1 MSEINLEFLLGAMPS
16 AEATLYRVLIQLIPA
31 PSAGAP
37 NRDGRQIKMAK
48 LAKLTGY
55 SECWVIELM
64 HRLERKSFIR
74 TDGGSGAVKT
84 IWLLPPGVLRLGRPF
99 PPELTQRKKTRRK
112 AKAPR
117 VAASQ
122 PKRRRKET
130 AKSPK
135 PGAEVNVAPPVEKP
149 AAIPARRQEG
159 PMPSIPPASD
169 DPVVLATTLMPP
181 PPPPAPADL
190 MLPAAMMPPPFSTSP
205 GGPAPSNPVVAA
217 TTVTPARSRARGG
230 PAPRKPAVRAA
241 KIAPP
246 PSTAPGDLT
255 GGNVVVH
262 TAMMPPAPSAAPGG
276 PGADN
281 PVVMATRAPL
291 APSAASGS
299 PAAGNTVVTAAKIA
313 PLPSAAQGNPAP
325 DNPVMPAARVTP
337 PPPTEPAAPATPA
350 KRVSPRKSTKKIPAG
365 RSHWESAPIE
375 EMVAYACSL
384 PVTPELIRNLIT
396 PGMTEDSLLIAL
408 ERLCQRIERDGRQP
422 YPDRWSLTGALR
434 TILSDL

>member
-1 MSEINLEFLLGAMPS
+1 MSEINLEFLLGAMPV

-31 PSAGAP
+31 PSPEAP
-37 NRDGRQIKMAK
+37 NRGGRQIEMARLAK
-48 LAKLTGY
+48 LAGFSK
-55 SECWVIELM
+55 CWVIELM
-64 HRLERKSFIR
+64 KRLEKKSFIR

-84 IWLLPPGVLRLGRPF
+84 IWLLPPGVLRLGKSF
-99 PPELTQRKKTRRK
+99 PTERTQKGPGK

-117 VAASQ
+117 AAARR

-130 AKSPK
+130 APIPK
-135 PGAEVNVAPPVEKP
+135 ADAEVNVAPPVEKP
-149 AAIPARRQEG
+149 AMVPARRQEV
-159 PMPSIPPASD
+159 PIPPVVPASD
-169 DPVVLATTLMPP
+169 NPAVLATTLMPP

-190 MLPAAMMPPPFSTSP
+190 MLPAVMPPPPSSTAP
-205 GGPAPSNPVVAA
+205 GGPAPGNPVIAA

-230 PAPRKPAVRAA
+230 PPPRKPAVRAT

-255 GGNVVVH
+255 GGNVVVPA
-262 TAMMPPAPSAAPGG
+262 AMMPPAPSAV
-276 PGADN
+276 PGA
-281 PVVMATRAPL
+281 
-291 APSAASGS
+291 
-299 PAAGNTVVTAAKIA
+299 PAVGNTVVTAAKIA
-313 PLPSAAQGNPAP
+313 PLPSMAPGSPAPGNPA
-325 DNPVMPAARVTP
+325 VPAARVTP
-337 PPPTEPAAPATPA
+337 PPPTEPAAPAIPA

-422 YPDRWSLTGALR
+422 YPDRWSLVGAIR
-434 TILSDL
+434 TILIDL